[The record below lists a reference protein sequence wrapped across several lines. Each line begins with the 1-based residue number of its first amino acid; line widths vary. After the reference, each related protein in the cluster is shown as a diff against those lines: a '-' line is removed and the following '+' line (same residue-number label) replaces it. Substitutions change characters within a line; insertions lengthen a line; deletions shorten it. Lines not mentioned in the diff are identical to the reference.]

1 MGEMEWPSR
10 RRMVAK
16 AAAPAPREGAEIKPR
31 DVKVDGRVARS
42 QRTRAAVLDAL
53 IALIEE
59 HQLRPSARM
68 IAERSQV
75 STRSIFQ
82 HFPDLETLFAAAV
95 QRESNRFGQFI
106 RPIAADGPYDQRAGE
121 LIAQRFGLFEDSGAI
136 YRAGILDRPFSPS
149 LQFTFK
155 VIEDAFR
162 KQIEVA
168 FKVEL
173 ARWRSERREVVVRQ
187 VAAVTGFHTWWALR
201 WIEKLDLDDARAT
214 MAAAL
219 DALIKSTKVT
229 KRV

>member
-1 MGEMEWPSR
+1 
-10 RRMVAK
+10 MVAK
-16 AAAPAPREGAEIKPR
+16 AVTPAPREPAETRVKA
-31 DVKVDGRVARS
+31 VKVDGRVARS

-53 IALIEE
+53 ISLIEE

-106 RPIAADGPYDQRAGE
+106 RPISAEGPYEDRATE
-121 LIAQRFGLFEDSGAI
+121 LIAQRFGLFEDSGAV

-149 LQFTFK
+149 LQFTFR

-168 FKVEL
+168 FKAEL
-173 ARWRSERREVVVRQ
+173 ARWRAERRDVVVRQ
-187 VAAVTGFHTWWALR
+187 VAAVTGFHAWWALR
-201 WIEKLDLDDARAT
+201 WIEKLDLDDAKAT

-219 DALIKSTKVT
+219 DALIKAAKGT
-229 KRV
+229 KRP